1 MEANRMRLEGIA
13 VLTIDD
19 DQDSR
24 TLLKTTLNQAGAA
37 VIEAT
42 SGEEALEI
50 FETVRPDVVLT
61 DLRMPEMDGYQLLER
76 IRALEPDHGGL
87 VPVIAV
93 TAFQRLED
101 YSKALEPGFDFFLV
115 KPVNPDELIRATA
128 DVLGKMPDV

>member
-1 MEANRMRLEGIA
+1 MRLEGIA

-24 TLLKTTLNQAGAA
+24 TLLKGILNQAGAA

-42 SGEEALEI
+42 SGEEALEV

-76 IRALEPDHGGL
+76 IRALEPDQGGL

-101 YSKALEPGFDFFLV
+101 YSEALEPGFDFFLV

-128 DVLGKMPDV
+128 DVLGNMPEV

>member
-1 MEANRMRLEGIA
+1 MRLEGIA

-50 FETVRPDVVLT
+50 FETVCPDVVLT

>member
-1 MEANRMRLEGIA
+1 MEAKRMRLEGIA

-50 FETVRPDVVLT
+50 FETVPDVVLT